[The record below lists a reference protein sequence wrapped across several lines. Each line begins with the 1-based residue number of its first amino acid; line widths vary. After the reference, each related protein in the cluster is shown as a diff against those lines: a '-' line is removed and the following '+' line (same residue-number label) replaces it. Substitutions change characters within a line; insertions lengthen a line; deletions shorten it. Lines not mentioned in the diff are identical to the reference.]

1 MYCDMVEKPPPVSFM
16 QFRDLNAGYEGIEF
30 TIIDAQLQPSFAGVV
45 SAGGSNH
52 YRVRYDGTNWIRV
65 G

>member
-1 MYCDMVEKPPPVSFM
+1 M

-45 SAGGSNH
+45 TAGGSNH
-52 YRVRYDGTNWIRV
+52 YRARYDGTNWIRV